1 MDNYNIHR
9 RGRLLLNLFNII
21 NLDNQKTS
29 TREFHESDDFFVTA
43 F

>member
-9 RGRLLLNLFNII
+9 RGRLLLKLFNSID
-21 NLDNQKTS
+21 LANQKTS
-29 TREFHESDDFFVTA
+29 TREFHESNDFIVKA

>member
-9 RGRLLLNLFNII
+9 RGRLLLNLVNII

-29 TREFHESDDFFVTA
+29 TREFHESNDFIVKA